1 MQLDLPIYSS
11 ESSPRVR
18 YLSKKNSSPFYNSIN
33 GHMIDI
39 GNTRS
44 FRCDQTKEILFNNI
58 YKTSETI
65 DAVETHMMAQL
76 PQCSPDLFLRP
87 PPRIA

>member
-1 MQLDLPIYSS
+1 
-11 ESSPRVR
+11 
-18 YLSKKNSSPFYNSIN
+18 
-33 GHMIDI
+33 MIDI

-44 FRCDQTKEILFNNI
+44 FRCDQTKEILFNKI
-58 YKTSETI
+58 YKTTETI

>member
-1 MQLDLPIYSS
+1 
-11 ESSPRVR
+11 
-18 YLSKKNSSPFYNSIN
+18 
-33 GHMIDI
+33 MIDI

-44 FRCDQTKEILFNNI
+44 FRCDQTKEILLNNI

-65 DAVETHMMAQL
+65 DAVETHMMDRL

>member
-44 FRCDQTKEILFNNI
+44 FRCDQTKKILFNNI

-65 DAVETHMMAQL
+65 DAVESHMMDRL